1 MKFDSDAINVAW
13 AKFQF
18 LASSQS
24 RIDVYRMLYFML
36 RNGISVY
43 DSCKEL
49 YKRALKKGKSHP
61 HVIMYGQWL
70 AQMDGGRDFADALG
84 DWVPTEERVLIS
96 AGGKAGKLEII
107 LLRVIESVKF
117 GANIKK
123 ALLAA
128 TVYPAVLFVVA
139 MLITVMFGVKI
150 IPVFAEISNP
160 ATWHGIAK
168 SLHIMS
174 GIVKGYWWV
183 FVIAVVSLIVI
194 YRMSLP
200 RFTGKTRAWLD
211 RYPPYSYYRLRNG
224 SGFLISLAVLVETG
238 TNIERALLMLRKTG
252 DTWMRERLDPVIA
265 YSQSGVNFGDALER
279 AGHGFPDRAIIESIA
294 IFSQR
299 AELDKAL
306 QVTAKEWM
314 ENGLD
319 QVNAQAAV
327 LKSVAFL
334 TVVLIVAWLVL
345 GLFAIQEQIAQ
356 TIQSAGG

>member
-1 MKFDSDAINVAW
+1 MKLDSDSLNLAF

-43 DSCKEL
+43 DANKEL

-61 HVIMYGQWL
+61 HVIMYGEWI
-70 AQMDGGRDFADALG
+70 AQMDGGRDFADAMG
-84 DWVPTEERVLIS
+84 DWVPLDERTLIS
-96 AGGKAGKLEII
+96 AGGKAGKLEAI

-117 GANIKK
+117 SAQIKK
-123 ALLAA
+123 ALLGA
-128 TVYPAVLFVVA
+128 TLYPAILFVVA
-139 MLITVMFGVKI
+139 MLITVMFGIKI
-150 IPVFAEISNP
+150 IPVFAEISDP
-160 ATWHGIAK
+160 KTWTGIAK
-168 SLHIMS
+168 SLHILS
-174 GIVKGYWWV
+174 SVVKGYWWV
-183 FVIAVVSLIVI
+183 FVVVVI
-194 YRMSLP
+194 GVVVAYKLSLP
-200 RFTGKTRAWLD
+200 RFTGKARTWLD

-238 TNIERALLMLRKTG
+238 TNIERALLMLRKHA

-279 AGHGFPDRAIIESIA
+279 AGHGFPDRAIIDSIA

-306 QVTAKEWM
+306 QITAKEWM

-319 QVNAQAAV
+319 QVNSQAAV
-327 LKSVAFL
+327 LKSVAFF

-356 TIQSAGG
+356 TIQQGG